1 MLHDLLLL
9 PWWAWWVFA
18 NQLAFGWVVLAKLPE
33 LRDPSRA
40 RALGM
45 RIGMLVLCVAVGLLV
60 WVAVALVDAW
70 QAWDRARRARIAVD
84 PGAADAVAA
93 RVLSLR
99 RSAAPVPPGEPRP

>member
-45 RIGMLVLCVAVGLLV
+45 RIGLLVLGVAVGLLV
-60 WVAVALVDAW
+60 WVAVALVDAFN
-70 QAWDRARRARIAVD
+70 RAALAEREADSRAKRTVRR
-84 PGAADAVAA
+84 GGEG
-93 RVLSLR
+93 
-99 RSAAPVPPGEPRP
+99 RS